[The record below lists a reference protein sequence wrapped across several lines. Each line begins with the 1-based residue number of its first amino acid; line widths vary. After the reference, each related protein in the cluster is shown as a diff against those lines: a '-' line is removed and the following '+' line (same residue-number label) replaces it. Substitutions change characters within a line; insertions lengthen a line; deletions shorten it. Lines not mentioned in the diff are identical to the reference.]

1 MAERR
6 AKDNPVVEE
15 TNEPNLTRKRRSPR
29 RLVKGLLFLL
39 VCGGIMAIVVY
50 SPLFTLQRVI
60 LHGNTNLTQEDI
72 LAIGRLHMGQPLF
85 QLETDAVTQ
94 DLLQDLRIESAV
106 VRRRVPD
113 SLEIDVTER
122 QAVATVACDYGYL
135 DLDRQGKVIAC
146 YRSLR
151 NMPIPLITGV
161 SMHDLYVGDDNP
173 DAVVAQILEFLQQ
186 LDANALN
193 QLSEINIAN
202 KEAIMA
208 YTNSSVQIR
217 LGKLER
223 MEEKAK
229 LTQDFIEDL
238 KNTPHEIEYV
248 DFSYTAPF
256 IRLKNMP
263 AEPMVE
269 ANKNAQ

>member
-1 MAERR
+1 MAEKQTT
-6 AKDNPVVEE
+6 A
-15 TNEPNLTRKRRSPR
+15 EPAAGRSSELQVTKKRRSPR
-29 RLVKGLLFLL
+29 RLFKGLAFLL
-39 VCGGIMAIVVY
+39 VCSVIMAVIVY

-60 LHGNTNLTQEDI
+60 IHGNTYLTQDDI
-72 LAIGRLHMGQPLF
+72 MDIGRLHIGQPLF

-94 DLLQDLRIESAV
+94 NLMHDLRIESAV
-106 VRRRVPD
+106 VKRRVPD

-122 QAVATVACDYGYL
+122 MPVATVASDYGYM
-135 DLDRQGKVIAC
+135 DLDRKGKVIAC

-161 SMHDLYVGDDNP
+161 SLHDLYVGDDNQ
-173 DAVVAQILEFLQQ
+173 DEIVASVLEFLQQ
-186 LDANALN
+186 LDSNALN

-202 KEAIMA
+202 KDAIMA

-217 LGKLER
+217 LGRLDR
-223 MEEKAK
+223 IEEKAK
-229 LTQDFIEDL
+229 LTQDFIENL
-238 KNTPHEIEYV
+238 KNTTHEVEYV

-263 AEPMVE
+263 DERE
-269 ANKNAQ
+269 SDTNTNAQ